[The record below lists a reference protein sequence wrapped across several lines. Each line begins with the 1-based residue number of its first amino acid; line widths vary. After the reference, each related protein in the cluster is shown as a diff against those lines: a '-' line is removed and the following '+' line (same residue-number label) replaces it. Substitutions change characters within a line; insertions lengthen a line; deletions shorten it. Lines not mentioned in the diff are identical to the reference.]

1 MTTDRQTQIN
11 KIISDHIDPQSQPY
25 TDDTLLSDLDDFDSL
40 DKVAVGIALE
50 DEFGLDLL
58 DDKIEACQ
66 TVGDL
71 KKLIPLD

>member
-1 MTTDRQTQIN
+1 MTTERQTRIN
-11 KIISDHIDPQSQPY
+11 EIISDHIDPQSQPY

-40 DKVAVGIALE
+40 DKVEVGIALE

-58 DDKIEACQ
+58 DDKIEACH
-66 TVGDL
+66 TIGDL

>member
-11 KIISDHIDPQSQPY
+11 KIIADHIDPQSQPY
-25 TDDTLLSDLDDFDSL
+25 TDATLLSDLDDFDSL
-40 DKVAVGIALE
+40 DKVEVGIALE
-50 DEFGLDLL
+50 DEFDLDLL

-71 KKLIPLD
+71 KKLVPLD